1 MGGFNIPIAML
12 VAMQRTLA
20 NQTKNL
26 PLQLAPIVANPTSSS
41 QVPILANVSTQLQT
55 IANVTTQIQNITN
68 VSARIVAYATD
79 DNSNSII
86 RSTGEANLVHGTK
99 PTANTKGSNG
109 QMWYHPNG
117 NLYVCVDAYT
127 ANSYYRWQRV
137 QLVNL

>member
-1 MGGFNIPIAML
+1 MSGFNIPIAAL
-12 VAMQRTLA
+12 VAIQRSLV
-20 NQTKNL
+20 NQTKIL

-86 RSTGEANLVHGTK
+86 RSAGEANLVHGTK
-99 PTANTKGSNG
+99 PTANTKGLNG